1 MGSNLDFSDV
11 EYEKFDRS
19 KDVWRDKAAAM
30 KLVAEERKN
39 FWKSPD
45 FMEFNRRV
53 RDKGLERGRN
63 NRGLGTVDEVDKDIR
78 EYLDLCEEFGQIPS
92 IKGLCMYLGV
102 TYKLYKEYMDD
113 IDSEYSGLFR
123 SALDYIHTVIENGAM
138 NNKINPATYM
148 FTAANYYGMDNSR
161 QVKIDTTVHNAR
173 ANERVT
179 VEGIK
184 ALREEL
190 LKERGNT
197 VKVGPTSDAE
207 FVDK

>member
-1 MGSNLDFSDV
+1 MSSNLNFDGL
-11 EYEKFDRS
+11 EYEKFDRDAERE
-19 KDVWRDKAAAM
+19 KDKMAVM
-30 KLVAEERKN
+30 KMVSEERRN

-45 FMEFNRRV
+45 FIEFNRRV
-53 RDKGLERGRN
+53 RDKGLKRGRDN
-63 NRGLGTVDEVDKDIR
+63 KGLGTVDEVDKDIR

-92 IKGLCMYLGV
+92 IKGLCMYLGI

-113 IDSEYSGLFR
+113 IDSEYCGLFR

-161 QVKIDTTVHNAR
+161 QVKIDTTVRHTR

-190 LKERGNT
+190 LKERAN
-197 VKVGPTSDAE
+197 VVEVGPTSDAD